1 MAVDAFPS
9 EQGVV
14 SKLSPR
20 TVSDTVARLVEMIS
34 ARQMRLFAV
43 IDHSGE
49 AARAGLTMPP
59 TKVVVFGNPQAGTPL
74 MVAVPSIAI
83 DLPLKLLIAEDPGGG
98 VTVSYNSPA
107 YLRERHQLPANLVA
121 NIAAVEV
128 IARKVAE

>member
-1 MAVDAFPS
+1 MNPTLIPGLVRIRS
-9 EQGVV
+9 RHSVEEV
-14 SKLSPR
+14 L
-20 TVSDTVARLVEMIS
+20 ARLTALLDTNGVT
-34 ARQMRLFAV
+34 LFAV

-83 DLPLKLLIAEDPGGG
+83 DLPLKLLIAEDPSGGG

-121 NIAAVEV
+121 NIAVIEV

>member
-1 MAVDAFPS
+1 MNPTLIPGLVRIRS
-9 EQGVV
+9 RHSVEEV
-14 SKLSPR
+14 L
-20 TVSDTVARLVEMIS
+20 ARLTALLDTNGVK
-34 ARQMRLFAV
+34 LFAV

>member
-1 MAVDAFPS
+1 MNPTLIPGLVRIRS
-9 EQGVV
+9 RHSVEEV
-14 SKLSPR
+14 L
-20 TVSDTVARLVEMIS
+20 ARLS
-34 ARQMRLFAV
+34 ALLDTNGVKLFTV

-49 AARAGLTMPP
+49 AANAGLAMPL

-83 DLPLKLLIAEDPGGG
+83 DLPLKLLIAEDPSGG

-107 YLRERHQLPANLVA
+107 YLRERHQLPADLVA
-121 NIAAVEV
+121 NIAAIEA

>member
-1 MAVDAFPS
+1 MNPTLIPGLVRIRS
-9 EQGVV
+9 RHSVEEV
-14 SKLSPR
+14 L
-20 TVSDTVARLVEMIS
+20 ARLS
-34 ARQMRLFAV
+34 ALLDTNGVKLFTV

-49 AARAGLTMPP
+49 AANAGLAMPL

-83 DLPLKLLIAEDPGGG
+83 DLPLKLLIAEDPSGGG

-107 YLRERHQLPANLVA
+107 YLRERHQLPADLVA
-121 NIAAVEV
+121 NIAAIEA

>member
-1 MAVDAFPS
+1 MNPTLIPGLVRIRS
-9 EQGVV
+9 RHSVEEV
-14 SKLSPR
+14 L
-20 TVSDTVARLVEMIS
+20 ARLIALLDTNGVK
-34 ARQMRLFAV
+34 LFAV

-59 TKVVVFGNPQAGTPL
+59 TKLVVFGNPQAGTPL

-83 DLPLKLLIAEDPGGG
+83 DLPLKLLIAEDPSGGG

-107 YLRERHQLPANLVA
+107 YLRERHQLSANLVA
-121 NIAAVEV
+121 NIAAIEV